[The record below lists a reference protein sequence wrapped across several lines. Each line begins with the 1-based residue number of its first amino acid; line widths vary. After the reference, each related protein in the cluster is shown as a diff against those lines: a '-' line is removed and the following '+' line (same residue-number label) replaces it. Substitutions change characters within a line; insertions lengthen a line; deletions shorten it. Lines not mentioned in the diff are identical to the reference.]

1 MVLFIS
7 PLVFQHICG
16 LVFFLEQFFFK
27 KMKVTFVLCGSN
39 DSPKENFG
47 KVNRNKIYFGGLA
60 RWLNG
65 GKVLAAKLNDLSS
78 ISGTYIVEE
87 EN

>member
-1 MVLFIS
+1 
-7 PLVFQHICG
+7 
-16 LVFFLEQFFFK
+16 
-27 KMKVTFVLCGSN
+27 MKVPFVLCGSN

-47 KVNRNKIYFGGLA
+47 KVNRKKIYFGGLV
-60 RWLNG
+60 RCLNG
-65 GKVLAAKLNDLSS
+65 GMVLAAKLNDLSS

>member
-1 MVLFIS
+1 M
-7 PLVFQHICG
+7 
-16 LVFFLEQFFFK
+16 EA
-27 KMKVTFVLCGSN
+27 
-39 DSPKENFG
+39 DSPKENYG
-47 KVNRNKIYFGGLA
+47 KVNRNKIYFRRLV